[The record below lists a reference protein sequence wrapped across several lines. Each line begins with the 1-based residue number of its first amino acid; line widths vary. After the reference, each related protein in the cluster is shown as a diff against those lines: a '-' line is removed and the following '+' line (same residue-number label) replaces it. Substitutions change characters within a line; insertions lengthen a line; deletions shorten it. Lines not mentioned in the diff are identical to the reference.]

1 MVVPSFRL
9 PAVVAR
15 GAEHGHQRGS
25 GNILAGGEALRF
37 HFENRL
43 VEAKPGDTIAAALYR
58 DGQRIFSRSFKYHR
72 PRGLLCVS
80 GKCPNC
86 LMNVDGIPNV
96 RTCITPVRDEMKV
109 KAQNAYPSLKTD
121 WLSITQR
128 FDWLMPV
135 GWYYKTFT
143 HPAIWHAAEPTIRRV
158 AGLGEVLSSESREY
172 EHSWMH
178 ADTAVIGGGQSGM
191 QAAVAAAARGEQVVL
206 VDDQPALGGQ
216 RRYRKRA
223 GEMPADLI
231 EQLQTFP
238 NIRILRDSYCF
249 GLYEGN
255 LLGVLQG
262 NPHPGAVERLV
273 HLRTQHTTVAT
284 GAYETPL
291 LFPNNDLPGVMLST
305 GVLRLLHL
313 YGVPAGK
320 RAVIVGSSGATEE
333 VSSECREAGIEV
345 VATVSL
351 EQVVTATGS
360 LCVKGIQTQAGNFSC
375 DLIVICGPRVP
386 DAGLAAQASGKLTWS
401 AVQGAFLPTD
411 LPGHVSV
418 VGDAAGVTLAGI
430 ATPLPSSKRAFV
442 CLCTDVSSQDLCD
455 GIAEGFDHIETLKRY
470 TTATM
475 GPCQG
480 RMCQLSAIG
489 ICAHETGRSTAETGV
504 TTSRPPNP
512 GVTLGALAGPSHHPI
527 RRTPMH
533 YAHEKLGAVW
543 LDMSDWK
550 RPRYYKTDT
559 TSEEKACVLAEYR
572 AVREGVGI
580 IDVSTL
586 GKLDL
591 RGVDCGRLL
600 DKVYTHR
607 FSDLRPGRVRYA
619 LMCDEGGII
628 LDDGTISRLSN
639 DQYFVTTT
647 TGNLEFVHQWLDW
660 YLVGSG
666 WDVHITN
673 VTAGYGA
680 MNVAGPKSR
689 EVLSKLTNCDLT
701 SGAFPYMACR
711 EAEVAGIPIIMLR
724 IGFVGETGWEIH
736 CPAESSEALWEAL
749 LEAGQESGIRPF
761 GVEAQRLLRLE
772 KRHLIV
778 GVDTDALT
786 NPYEADMGWAIK
798 LEKPDFVGKALL
810 SSAAKDLSRE
820 RLIGFVLD
828 GPGLPKDG
836 SAVVVDGQ
844 LAGRVTSSR
853 HSPAKQA
860 AVGLAWVK
868 VSQAQE
874 GATID
879 VRVDGKLVQARVTMQ
894 PFYDPE
900 GVRLRQ

>member
-1 MVVPSFRL
+1 LKFYF
-9 PAVVAR
+9 
-15 GAEHGHQRGS
+15 Q
-25 GNILAGGEALRF
+25 NEA
-37 HFENRL
+37 
-43 VEAKPGDTIAAALYR
+43 VEAKSGDTIAAALYR

-72 PRGLLCVS
+72 PRGLLCVF

-109 KAQNAYPSLKTD
+109 KAQNAFPSLETD

-143 HPAIWHAAEPTIRRV
+143 HPAMWHAAEPAIRKV
-158 AGLGEVLSSESREY
+158 AGLGEVLSLETGEY

-178 ADTAVIGGGQSGM
+178 ADAAVVGGGWAGM
-191 QAAVAAAARGEQVVL
+191 QAALAAAARGEQVVL

-216 RRYRKRA
+216 GRYRKHA
-223 GEMPADLI
+223 GEIPTNLI
-231 EQLQTFP
+231 QELQALP
-238 NIRILRDSYCF
+238 NVRILHNTYCF

-255 LLGVLQG
+255 LLGVLQS
-262 NPHPGAVERLV
+262 NPDAGTVERLV
-273 HLRTQHTTVAT
+273 HLRAQHTTLAT
-284 GAYETPL
+284 GAYETPI

-313 YGVPAGK
+313 YGVAAGK
-320 RAVIVGSSGATEE
+320 HTVIVGGSGTSEE
-333 VSSECREAGIEV
+333 VSAELREAGVEV
-345 VATVSL
+345 VATVSPD
-351 EQVVTATGS
+351 QVETAVGS
-360 LCVKGIQTQAGNFSC
+360 GCVKGIQTRAGNFLC
-375 DLIVICGPRVP
+375 DLIVVCGPRVP
-386 DAGLAAQASGKLTWS
+386 DAGLAAQAGGKLRWS
-401 AVQGAFLPTD
+401 GAQGAFLPTA

-418 VGDAAGVTLAGI
+418 VGDAGGETLTGI
-430 ATPLPSSKRAFV
+430 ATPLPSSKRAFS
-442 CLCTDVSSQDLCD
+442 CLCSDVSSQDLCD
-455 GIAEGFDHIETLKRY
+455 AIAEGFDHIETLKRY

-489 ICAHETGRSTAETGV
+489 VCAHETGRSTEETGV
-504 TTSRPPNP
+504 TTSRPPNS

-543 LDMSDWK
+543 MDMSDWK
-550 RPRYYKTDT
+550 RPRYYRTHS
-559 TSEEKACVLAEYR
+559 TSEEKLCVLEEYR

-591 RGVDCGRLL
+591 RGADCGRLL

-639 DQYFVTTT
+639 DRYFVTTT
-647 TGNLEFVHQWLDW
+647 SGNLDFVHQWLDW
-660 YLVGSG
+660 YVAGTG
-666 WDVHITN
+666 WDVHIAN

-689 EVLSKLTNCDLT
+689 EVLSKLTDCDLT

-711 EAEVAGIPIIMLR
+711 EASVGEIPVLMLR
-724 IGFVGETGWEIH
+724 IGFVGETGWEVH
-736 CPAESSEALWEAL
+736 CPAESSEALWQSL
-749 LEAGQESGIRPF
+749 LEAGRESNIRPF

-772 KRHLIV
+772 KRHVIV
-778 GVDTDALT
+778 GVDTDALS
-786 NPYEADMGWAIK
+786 NPYEADMGWAVK

-810 SSAAKDLSRE
+810 SRAAKDVSRE
-820 RLIGFVLD
+820 RLIGFILR
-828 GPGLPKDG
+828 GPGVPQDG
-836 SAVVVDGQ
+836 AAIVVDGQ
-844 LAGRVTSSR
+844 PAGRVTSSR
-853 HSPAKQA
+853 HSPAQQT
-860 AVGLAWVK
+860 AVGLGWVK
-868 VSQAQE
+868 VSQAHE

-879 VRVDGKLVQARVTMQ
+879 VRVDGKLVQAEVTMQ
-894 PFYDPE
+894 PFYDP
-900 GVRLRQ
+900 GGGRLRQ

>member
-1 MVVPSFRL
+1 LKFYFQDRP
-9 PAVVAR
+9 
-15 GAEHGHQRGS
+15 
-25 GNILAGGEALRF
+25 
-37 HFENRL
+37 
-43 VEAKPGDTIAAALYR
+43 VESKDGDTIGAALYR
-58 DGQRIFSRSFKYHR
+58 SGQRIFSRSFKYHR

-96 RTCITPVRDEMKV
+96 RTCITPVHDDMKV
-109 KAQNAYPSLKTD
+109 KAQNAYPSLETD

-143 HPAIWHAAEPTIRRV
+143 HPAMWHAAEPVIRRA
-158 AGLGEVLSSESREY
+158 AGLGEVLSSGPKEY

-178 ADTAVIGGGQSGM
+178 ADTTVIGGGWAGM
-191 QAAVAAAARGEQVVL
+191 QAALAAAARGDQVVL
-206 VDDQPALGGQ
+206 VDDQPELGGQ
-216 RRYRKRA
+216 GRYRKRA
-223 GEMPADLI
+223 GKIPADLI
-231 EQLQTFP
+231 QQLQALP
-238 NIRILRDSYCF
+238 NVRILRETYCF

-255 LLGVLQG
+255 LLGVLQR

-273 HLRTQHTTVAT
+273 HLRTQHVTVAS

-305 GVLRLLHL
+305 GVQRLLQL
-313 YGVPAGK
+313 YGVHAGK
-320 RAVIVGSSGATEE
+320 HVVIVGTSGATEE
-333 VSSECREAGIEV
+333 VSAELREAGIEV
-345 VATVSL
+345 VATVGP
-351 EQVVTATGS
+351 EQVVTAIGS
-360 LCVKGIQTQAGNFSC
+360 GSVKGIQTETGNFLC

-386 DAGLAAQASGKLTWS
+386 DAGLAAQAGGKLIWS
-401 AVQGAFLPTD
+401 VLHGAFLPTA
-411 LPGHVSV
+411 LPGHISV
-418 VGDAAGVTLAGI
+418 VGDAAGENLTGM

-442 CLCTDVSSQDLCD
+442 CLCSDVSSQDLCD

-489 ICAHETGRSTAETGV
+489 VCARETGRSTGETGV

-543 LDMSDWK
+543 MDMGDWK
-550 RPRYYKTDT
+550 RPRYYRISS
-559 TSEEKACVLAEYR
+559 TSEEKECVVAEYR

-586 GKLDL
+586 GKLDV
-591 RGVDCGRLL
+591 RGADCGKLL

-628 LDDGTISRLSN
+628 LDDGTISRLGN
-639 DQYFVTTT
+639 DRYFVTTT
-647 TGNLEFVHQWLDW
+647 SGNLDFVHQWLDW
-660 YLVGSG
+660 YLAGSG
-666 WDVHITN
+666 WAVHIAN

-689 EVLSKLTNCDLT
+689 EVLRKLTDCDLT

-711 EAEVAGIPIIMLR
+711 EAQVAGISAILLR

-736 CPAESSEALWEAL
+736 CPAESAEMLWEAL
-749 LEAGQESGIRPF
+749 LEAGRESHIRPF
-761 GVEAQRLLRLE
+761 GVETQRLLRLE
-772 KRHLIV
+772 KRHVIV

-786 NPYEADMGWAIK
+786 NPYEADMGWAVK
-798 LEKPDFVGKALL
+798 LEKPDFVGKAVL
-810 SSAAKDLSRE
+810 SHAAKDLSRE
-820 RLIGFVLD
+820 RLIGFVLR
-828 GPGLPKDG
+828 GPGLPHDG
-836 SAVVVDGQ
+836 AAVVVDGQ
-844 LAGRVTSSR
+844 PAGRVTSSR
-853 HSPAKQA
+853 HSPSQQT
-860 AVGLAWVK
+860 AVGLAWVRA
-868 VSQAQE
+868 SQAEE

-900 GVRLRQ
+900 GGRLRQ